1 MLPECDLAED
11 VRPGELSGR
20 RVPKQAPKIVNLA
33 LTIER
38 PTPDMTEP
46 NTGSTDAELL
56 AEPRLVVEPG
66 AAARV
71 SAVAGPVLEGMGYR
85 LVRIRISGEAG
96 CTVQIMAERPDGT
109 MQIEDCEAISRA
121 LSPVLDVADPI
132 ERAYR
137 LEISS
142 PGIDRPL
149 VRRSDFERYTG
160 HLVKVD
166 MANAHEGRKRFRG
179 TLAGVEGDRVRI
191 VRDDVKGG
199 DAAEV
204 LLTMED
210 IGEARLVLTDELIA
224 QSMRRGKAEAREMR
238 RNLGLEPPAAPHA
251 SISEKTTKSTRPNK
265 KPAPTNTKKHRL
277 AAERARRGE
286 IEPDEGD

>member
-1 MLPECDLAED
+1 
-11 VRPGELSGR
+11 
-20 RVPKQAPKIVNLA
+20 
-33 LTIER
+33 
-38 PTPDMTEP
+38 MTEP

-96 CTVQIMAERPDGT
+96 CTVQIMAERPDGS

-121 LSPVLDVADPI
+121 LSPVLDVADPV

-166 MANAHEGRKRFRG
+166 MAVAHEGRKRFRG
-179 TLAGVEGDRVRI
+179 KIAGVEGDAIRLI
-191 VRDDVKGG
+191 RDDLKAG
-199 DAAEV
+199 DDVEV
-204 LLTMED
+204 LLVMED

-224 QSMRRGKAEAREMR
+224 QSMRRGKAEAREIR

-251 SISEKTTKSTRPNK
+251 EISAKITKNTKPQKKPALINTQK

-277 AAERARRGE
+277 AADRARRGE